1 MTRLRPFFLPLLV
14 LAAMLCVTWLVW
26 DHEQQNTRKALRS
39 QFDFLLRE
47 TVSRVEQR
55 MAGYE
60 QMLRGVQGL
69 FAATDV
75 KDRNN
80 FREYINTLQLDANFS
95 AIQAI
100 GVIEKPEGQRE
111 TYAPVIQVEPSIGS
125 NRALLGLDQWP
136 DPVRRSAMEKAR
148 DSGMPAISGML
159 RLATDNKG
167 DGKAGFIMYLPIYA
181 KGQQHDSEATRRAHL
196 TGWVFA
202 SFHMHDLVATLYG
215 EQMPGLA
222 LAIYDGVEP
231 STESLLYSPSVDAAR
246 PQTSTIAASEYLV
259 VAGRS
264 WMLSMSTLHDFDARF
279 GRNAKL
285 LIVMAGSSLSL
296 ILALL
301 AWLLANGR
309 ARAMRLATTM
319 TVELHKQIDGYQ
331 VAQALLQQARIN
343 AESANNRIKKQSE
356 VQERFL
362 EMVSHEYRTPLA
374 IIQANIDIIELK
386 TEHDCYDL
394 SKPLNNIQ
402 HGVGRLVDIFEA
414 TRRRNGLESMPLN
427 PVFEVIDAEQSV
439 RQAVAAATSLWGE
452 RFICVYD
459 LSVGLPANVDSRL
472 MRTAILNLLDNA
484 TKYSLPDIPITLQ
497 ISNVGDWLELTI
509 RNHSTVALHGNTEI
523 LFQKYSRGPNSAG
536 TSGTGQ
542 GLYLTRSIVEQHG
555 GRMELILDKN
565 GDVVAIMRLP
575 LTAVPEEPNAC

>member
-1 MTRLRPFFLPLLV
+1 MTRLRQFFLPLLV

-47 TVSRVEQR
+47 TVSRFEQR

-69 FAATDV
+69 FAATEV
-75 KDRNN
+75 LNRNN
-80 FREYINTLQLDANFS
+80 FRNYIDSLQLDANFS

-100 GVIEKPEGQRE
+100 GVIEKPKGRRE

-125 NRALLGLDQWP
+125 NRTLLGLDQWP

-148 DSGMPAISGML
+148 DSGMPAISGIL

-167 DGKAGFIMYLPIYA
+167 NEKAGFIMYLPIYA
-181 KGQQHDSEATRRAHL
+181 KGQQHDSESTRRTHL

-202 SFHMHDLVATLYG
+202 SFHMHDLVASLYG
-215 EQMPGLA
+215 EQLPGLA
-222 LAIYDGVEP
+222 MAIYDGVEP
-231 STESLLYSPSVDAAR
+231 SATSLLYSSLVDAAQ

-259 VAGRS
+259 FAGHT
-264 WMLSMSTLHDFDARF
+264 WMLSMSTLDDFDARF

-285 LIVMAGSSLSL
+285 LIVTTGTSLSL

-319 TVELHKQIDGYQ
+319 TGELHKKIDEYQ
-331 VAQALLQQARIN
+331 VAQALLQQAKSA
-343 AESANNRIKKQSE
+343 AESANSRIIKQSE

-374 IIQANIDIIELK
+374 IIQANIDIMELK
-386 TEHDCYDL
+386 EQQSGLGL
-394 SKPLNNIQ
+394 SKSLNNIQ
-402 HGVGRLVDIFEA
+402 HAVGRLVDIFEA
-414 TRRRNGLESMPLN
+414 TQRRNGFESMPLN
-427 PVFEVIDAEQSV
+427 PVFEVIDAEQSL
-439 RQAVAAATSLWGE
+439 RQTVAAATILWGE

-459 LSVGLPANVDSRL
+459 LSVGLLVNVDSRL

-484 TKYSLPDIPITLQ
+484 TKYSSPDIPITMQ
-497 ISNVGDWLELTI
+497 ISNGGDWLELTI
-509 RNHSTVALHGNTEI
+509 RNHPSVELHGNTEI
-523 LFQKYSRGPNSAG
+523 LFQKFSRGPNSAG

-542 GLYLTRSIVEQHG
+542 GLYLARSIVEQHG
-555 GRMELILDKN
+555 GSMELMLDNN

-575 LTAVPEEPNAC
+575 LTSVPEEPNAC